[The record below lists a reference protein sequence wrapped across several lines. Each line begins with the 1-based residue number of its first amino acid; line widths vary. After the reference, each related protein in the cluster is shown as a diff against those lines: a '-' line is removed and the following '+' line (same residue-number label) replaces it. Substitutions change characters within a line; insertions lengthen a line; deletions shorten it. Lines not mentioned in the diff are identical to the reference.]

1 MKNNKLIFIQLNELN
16 FEFLEPYL
24 DTLELKS
31 FKMLIN
37 DGFVETS
44 SENKYS
50 SLEPWIQW
58 ASIST
63 GKTFKEHKI
72 FRLGD
77 ILNYKG
83 NQIYETLEKK
93 GLNVGAISPMN
104 VENRMQNPSY
114 FIPDPWTNTKS
125 DDSFWSRN
133 ISKMISQ
140 VVNDNSKG
148 KASFY
153 SIFILFLSIIRF
165 GKFKNYTRYLYYF
178 ISSYNKK
185 WRRALFLD
193 LLLHDIHLS
202 FLRKKVNFSSIFFN
216 GLAHIQHHYFLNS
229 KANKNEFNNPDW
241 YISKNLDPFA
251 EALILYDKIID
262 DYINYEMYDLILATG
277 LRQVP
282 FNEVKYYYRL
292 KDHTNFLKNLKID
305 FLSVEPRMTGDFLI
319 HFRNLKEAIEAQ
331 NKLSKVITHQ
341 NIRIFEEIENRG
353 LTLFL
358 TLTYDKQIDEFLF
371 ITNGSSKINL
381 FNYVD
386 FVGIKN
392 GKHDG
397 KGYFYS
403 RGIPKKLTLEAKDH
417 VSKIYNLID
426 NYFAI

>member
-305 FLSVEPRMTGDFLI
+305 FLRVEPRMTGDFLI
-319 HFRNLKEAIEAQ
+319 HFRNLKEATEAQ

-358 TLTYDKQIDEFLF
+358 TLTYDKQIDEFSF

-403 RGIPKKLTLEAKDH
+403 RGIPKKLILEAKDH